1 MTNGTNGGD
10 PHESSRPAPSR
21 VLISATCMTHGG
33 AVNFTNVVITKINGE
48 IELDPH
54 AVRACVI
61 RFDEDGATALRDTLM
76 AWLG

>member
-1 MTNGTNGGD
+1 
-10 PHESSRPAPSR
+10 
-21 VLISATCMTHGG
+21 MTHGG

>member
-1 MTNGTNGGD
+1 MTSD
-10 PHESSRPAPSR
+10 ECEPSPASR
-21 VLISATCMTHGG
+21 VLIACTCLTHGG
-33 AVNFTNVVITKINGE
+33 AVNFTNVTLAKINGD

-54 AVRACVI
+54 ITRSCVL

>member
-1 MTNGTNGGD
+1 
-10 PHESSRPAPSR
+10 
-21 VLISATCMTHGG
+21 MTHGG

-54 AVRACVI
+54 VVRACVI